1 MALKSIS
8 ALVNDQK
15 DCLDIIVDTTGN
27 LIFKILTVHGRF
39 IKTVRQSLQGECD
52 KVSVNLDDLSSGDY
66 VLNVFIDNSFL
77 RSVHFNKN

>member
-8 ALVNDQK
+8 ALVDNQK
-15 DCLDIIVDTTGN
+15 DCLDVIIDTTGN

-39 IKTVRQSLQGECD
+39 IKTVRQSLQEQTD
-52 KVSVNLDDLSSGDY
+52 KVSVNLADLSSGDY

-77 RSVHFNKN
+77 RSFRFNKN